1 MNAIQKDTA
10 KSSVYHLKDIKKI
23 FKIGEVE
30 VPALRGINLTI
41 NPGEFIAMQG
51 PSGSGKSTLLNTL
64 GLLEVP
70 SSGELRYLGSV
81 VDPRNETARTTLRR
95 ESIGFIFQNFNLVP
109 VLSALENVEYSL
121 CLDRRLRPAEIKERS
136 IQMLVSV
143 GLEKFMHHKPAEL
156 SGGQRQRVAIAR
168 ALVKSPKV
176 ILADEPTANL
186 DSVTAEQIIELI
198 LNLKKSMGTTIIMA
212 THDQQLAKMTERTV
226 RILDGVIAG

>member
-1 MNAIQKDTA
+1 MNTMA
-10 KSSVYHLKDIKKI
+10 KINAANSVYQLTNIKKV
-23 FKIGEVE
+23 FRIGEVE
-30 VPALRGINLTI
+30 VPALRGVNLVI
-41 NPGEFIAMQG
+41 QPGEFIAMQG

-70 SSGELRYLGSV
+70 SSGELRYLGNV

-121 CLDRRLRPAEIKERS
+121 CLDRQLKPTEIKERS
-136 IQMLVSV
+136 IEMLKSV